1 MLGFVCR
8 LKKIQ
13 KKKAQRRADKEK
25 ELAVYKA
32 SHVESEHDTGSGN
45 NLIEDD
51 RDEDLLF
58 EN

>member
-1 MLGFVCR
+1 MYIYCR

-25 ELAVYKA
+25 ELAAYKA
-32 SHVESEHDTGSGN
+32 ASAAQGAEHDTGAN

-51 RDEDLLF
+51 RDDDLLF